1 MNKGT
6 HFSGHPIIKQ
16 LLNLI
21 PRHIVNRT
29 ASSFDSDRYYKTC
42 KTYEHLVSMLYATI
56 SGVSSLRE
64 LSTVML
70 ACEGKLSHLG
80 LANFPKRSTL
90 SDANAN
96 RTSEV
101 FATIYYSLLD
111 KYARFLSD
119 SSSLRLPVK
128 HLKIV
133 DSTTISLF
141 SDILKGVGRNPI
153 NGKKKGG
160 IKMHTMINAMED
172 VPCLVRFS
180 NAATHDHTFLKELD
194 LKKGSFVVFDKAYND
209 YQQYSDWTQNDI
221 YFVTRQKDNAVYKSL
236 AEFDLED
243 RTSDNVLKDEVI
255 TVQKKE
261 LTVELR
267 RIAYWDVK
275 NRKVYEFISNNFL
288 LSPEKICD
296 IYKHRWQI
304 ETMFKRLKQNFPLK
318 YFLGDSPNAI
328 EIQIWCGLII
338 QLLMLVVQKRT
349 KRKWAYSNM
358 ISMVR
363 LHLMSYIDLFSFLEN
378 PTQKWDYLTTKPPNI
393 QLSLFQGTPCYLKN
407 RIAQPKH

>member
-21 PRHIVNRT
+21 PRHIINRT
-29 ASSFDSDRYYKTC
+29 AVSYDSDRYYKTC
-42 KTYEHLVSMLYATI
+42 KTHDHLVSMLYATI
-56 SGVSSLRE
+56 SGVGSLRE

-90 SDANAN
+90 SDANNN
-96 RTSEV
+96 RTSDV
-101 FATIYYSLLD
+101 FASIYYSLLD
-111 KYARFLSD
+111 RYAGFLSD
-119 SSSLRLPVK
+119 SSSLCLPVK

-141 SDILKGVGRNPI
+141 SDILRGVGRHPL

-160 IKMHTMINAMED
+160 IKMHTVINAMED

-180 NAATHDHTFLKELD
+180 SAATHDHTFLKELE

-209 YQQYSDWTQNDI
+209 YRQYSQWTSQDI
-221 YFVTRQKDNAVYKSL
+221 YFVTRQKENAVYRNVS
-236 AEFDLED
+236 EFNLGDA
-243 RTSDNVLKDEVI
+243 TPPTVLKDEVI
-255 TVQKKE
+255 AVHKKGI
-261 LTVELR
+261 VIELR
-267 RIAYWDVK
+267 RIAYWDEK
-275 NRKVYEFISNNFL
+275 NQKVYEFISNNFL

-328 EIQIWCGLII
+328 KIQIWCGLIM

-349 KRKWAYSNM
+349 KRTWAYSNM
-358 ISMVR
+358 VSMVR
-363 LHLMSYIDLFSFLEN
+363 LHLMSYIDLIGFLEN
-378 PTQKWDYLTTKPPNI
+378 PTHKWDHLTTKPPDI
-393 QLSLFQGTPCYLKN
+393 QLSFF
-407 RIAQPKH
+407 

>member
-16 LLNLI
+16 LLNLL
-21 PRHIVNRT
+21 PRHIVSRT
-29 ASSFDSDRYYKTC
+29 ARSFDSDRYYKTC
-42 KTYEHLVSMLYATI
+42 KTYEHVVSMLYAAI

-80 LANFPKRSTL
+80 LSNFPKRSTL

-96 RTSEV
+96 RDSEV
-101 FATIYYSLLD
+101 FATIYYRLLEV
-111 KYARFLSD
+111 YAKFLSD
-119 SSSLRLPVK
+119 STSLRLPVK

-141 SDILKGVGRNPI
+141 SDILKGAGRNPI

-160 IKMHTMINAMED
+160 IKMHTMISAMED

-180 NAATHDHTFLKELD
+180 SAATHDHTFLKELE

-209 YQQYSDWTQNDI
+209 YRQYFEWTDEDI
-221 YFVTRQKDNAVYKSL
+221 YFVTRQKENAVYKSV

-243 RTSDNVLKDEVI
+243 TTPDTVLKDEVI
-255 TVQKKE
+255 SIEKKD
-261 LTVELR
+261 LTLKLR
-267 RIAYWDVK
+267 RIAYWDEK
-275 NRKVYEFISNNFL
+275 NLKIYEFISNNFL

-296 IYKHRWQI
+296 LYKHRWQI
-304 ETMFKRLKQNFPLK
+304 EIMFKRLKQNFPLK

-328 EIQIWCGLII
+328 KIQIWCGLII
-338 QLLMLVVQKRT
+338 QLMMLVVQKRT
-349 KRKWAYSNM
+349 KRAWAFSNM
-358 ISMVR
+358 VSMVR
-363 LHLMSYIDLFSFLEN
+363 LHLMSYIDLFSFLEK
-378 PTQKWDYLTTKPPNI
+378 PTQKWDYLTTKPPDK
-393 QLSLFQGTPCYLKN
+393 QLSFF
-407 RIAQPKH
+407 